1 MEKFYEDCFACAGGA
16 IKGEDVGLGIKK
28 NDTVLV
34 MSGDEKGKR
43 GRVLSIDSANKR
55 LVIEGINVIKKH
67 MKPSKKYQQ
76 GGIIEREA
84 PLNLSNVM
92 LLCTKCD
99 KTTRI
104 GNMILENGKK
114 IRSCKKCGE
123 VIE

>member
-1 MEKFYEDCFACAGGA
+1 M
-16 IKGEDVGLGIKK
+16 GLTIKK

-34 MSGDEKGKR
+34 ISGDSRGKR
-43 GRVLSIDSANKR
+43 VRVLSIDSMKNR
-55 LVIEGINVIKKH
+55 LIIEGINVVKKH

-84 PLNLSNVM
+84 PVNLSNVM
-92 LLCTKCD
+92 LLCAKCD
-99 KTTRI
+99 KPTRI
-104 GNMILENGKK
+104 GNTILENGKK

>member
-1 MEKFYEDCFACAGGA
+1 M
-16 IKGEDVGLGIKK
+16 GLGIKK

-34 MSGDEKGKR
+34 MTGDDKGKR
-43 GRVLSIDSANKR
+43 GRVLSIDRAGSK
-55 LVIEGINVIKKH
+55 LVIESINMVKKH

-84 PLNLSNVM
+84 ALSLSNVM

-99 KTTRI
+99 KPTRV
-104 GNMILENGKK
+104 GNKILENGKK

-123 VIE
+123 VVE

>member
-1 MEKFYEDCFACAGGA
+1 
-16 IKGEDVGLGIKK
+16 VGLGIKK
-28 NDTVLV
+28 DDTVLV
-34 MSGDEKGKR
+34 MSGDNKGKR
-43 GRVLSIDSANKR
+43 GRVLSIDSTKNR
-55 LVIEGINVIKKH
+55 LTIESINLVKKH

-84 PLNLSNVM
+84 PVNLSNVM

-99 KTTRI
+99 KPTRI
-104 GNMILENGKK
+104 GNTILENGKK

>member
-1 MEKFYEDCFACAGGA
+1 M
-16 IKGEDVGLGIKK
+16 GLAIKK

-34 MSGDEKGKR
+34 ISGDSKGKR
-43 GRVLSIDSANKR
+43 GRVLSIESSKNR
-55 LVIEGINVIKKH
+55 LVIESINMVKKH

-84 PLNLSNVM
+84 PVSLSNVM

-99 KTTRI
+99 KPTRI
-104 GNMILENGKK
+104 GNTILENGKK

>member
-1 MEKFYEDCFACAGGA
+1 M
-16 IKGEDVGLGIKK
+16 
-28 NDTVLV
+28 V
-34 MSGDEKGKR
+34 MSGDSKGKR
-43 GRVLSIDSANKR
+43 GRVVSINFMKNR
-55 LVIEGINVIKKH
+55 LTIESINLVKKH

-84 PLNLSNVM
+84 PVSLSNVM

-99 KTTRI
+99 KPTRI
-104 GNMILENGKK
+104 GNLILENGKK

>member
-1 MEKFYEDCFACAGGA
+1 
-16 IKGEDVGLGIKK
+16 VGLGIKK
-28 NDTVLV
+28 NDKVLV

-43 GRVLSIDSANKR
+43 GRVLSIDSMNNR
-55 LVIEGINVIKKH
+55 LVIEGINVVKKH
-67 MKPSKKYQQ
+67 MKPSKKFQQ

-104 GNMILENGKK
+104 GNLMLENGKK